1 MKNKKLLIALGVIV
15 VLAIVGIGIHKN
27 RQQTADDNVIRIG
40 AILPLTGVS
49 SDLAEPMMCAMKIA
63 EEQINS
69 LRPLGQKIA
78 ILYEDGKSTS
88 AATISAYQKLIR
100 EGVAACVVF
109 GDVQCYNLASTVN
122 AQPCP
127 TIALSAAADNIPS
140 LSTHYFRA
148 WTTTRDSCSRLAE
161 FAHSD
166 LTASKLAILA
176 INNNFGDEAEKT
188 VREYAKINGI
198 DISSD
203 TFEIGAQDV
212 RAQISKLLTNRP
224 DAIFV
229 FGFGPGY
236 ITVFNQ
242 LKEAG
247 YNGAVLTDEVITI
260 PGYADNIAD
269 NAKGVYFCSTAFNP
283 EDKESQ
289 YYMQFVRPFEARFHG
304 IPNAHSAFA
313 FFSIDVLGR
322 AIDLSG
328 KKGISIEDALFDMGE
343 FSSVIGEVQ
352 FDKSGEL
359 ITKIYIRKK

>member
-1 MKNKKLLIALGVIV
+1 MKNKKLLIILGIVALIAAV
-15 VLAIVGIGIHKN
+15 AIGFYRN
-27 RQQTADDNVIRIG
+27 RRQSTDENVIRIG
-40 AILPLTGVS
+40 AILPMTGVS
-49 SDLAEPMMCAMKIA
+49 SDLAKPMMCAMEIA

-69 LRPLGQKIA
+69 IRPAGQKIA

-88 AATISAYQKLIR
+88 GATISAYQKLIR
-100 EGVAACVVF
+100 EGIAACVVF

-127 TIALSAAADNIPS
+127 TIALSAAAENIPS

-148 WTTTRDSCSRLAE
+148 WTTTRDSCYRLAD

-166 LTASKLAILA
+166 LMASKFAILA

-188 VREYAKINGI
+188 VREYAKTNGLG
-198 DISSD
+198 ISSE

-212 RAQISKLLTNRP
+212 RAQISKLLTNHP
-224 DAIFV
+224 DAFFV

-247 YNGAVLTDEVITI
+247 YTGAVLTDEVITI
-260 PGYADNIAD
+260 PGYADNITD

-283 EDKESQ
+283 EDKESP
-289 YYMQFVRPFEARFHG
+289 YYTQFVRPFEARFSST
-304 IPNAHSAFA
+304 PNAHSAFA
-313 FFSIDVLGR
+313 YFSIDVLGR

-328 KKGISIEDALFDMGE
+328 KNRISIEDALFGMGE
-343 FSSVIGEVQ
+343 FSSVIGEAQ